1 MRSMP
6 KPEDRP
12 KLMGCTCSR
21 LRKVARRVSQIYD
34 RSLESSGLTVTQYG
48 LLAHLA
54 SFDGISI
61 GALAEK
67 MVMDPTSLTR
77 TLRPLERQ
85 GLVALK
91 PSRSDRRMR
100 LLHLTTAGRRA
111 FEQAKPAWA
120 RTQRFIESA
129 IGELETPALHAA
141 LDRVLERLADHS
153 QLSGHTDRVAPR

>member
-1 MRSMP
+1 MRDMP

-12 KLMGCTCSR
+12 KLLGCTCSR
-21 LRKVARRVSQIYD
+21 LRKVTRRVSQIYD
-34 RSLESSGLTVTQYG
+34 RSLESSGLTVTQYA

-91 PSRSDRRMR
+91 ASRDDRRMR
-100 LLHLTTAGRRA
+100 SLHLTTAGRRA

-129 IGELETPALHAA
+129 IGELETPELHAA
-141 LDRVLERLADHS
+141 LDRVLEQLANHDEDFVRS
-153 QLSGHTDRVAPR
+153 SRMTP

>member
-1 MRSMP
+1 MP
-6 KPEDRP
+6 KPEDSSRP

-21 LRKVARRVSQIYD
+21 LRKVTRRVSQIYD
-34 RSLESSGLTVTQYG
+34 RSLEASGLTVTQYA

-77 TLRPLERQ
+77 TLRPLERE

-100 LLHLTTAGRRA
+100 SLHLTAAGRRA
-111 FEQAKPAWA
+111 FDAAKPAWA
-120 RTQRFIESA
+120 RAQRHIEAA
-129 IGELETPALHAA
+129 IGDLETPALHAA
-141 LDRVLERLADHS
+141 LDRVLERLADQD
-153 QLSGHTDRVAPR
+153 QLFARTDRMALR

>member
-1 MRSMP
+1 MP
-6 KPEDRP
+6 KPDDSSRARTAA
-12 KLMGCTCSR
+12 CTCSR
-21 LRKVARRVSQIYD
+21 LRKVTRRVSQIYD
-34 RSLESSGLTVTQYG
+34 RSLEASGLTVTQYA
-48 LLAHLA
+48 LLAHLV

-100 LLHLTTAGRRA
+100 SLHLTAAGRRA
-111 FEQAKPAWA
+111 FDEAKPAWA

-141 LDRVLERLADHS
+141 LDRVLERLADWDEPFARS
-153 QLSGHTDRVAPR
+153 NRMAPR